1 MMMMRRRRRR
11 NMRKRRNRRKRIKGR
26 GKDKVGEKEDGGGM
40 IDQLYLEISN
50 SETTQKQSNLINLSV
65 YIQSYR
71 RKLKI

>member
-1 MMMMRRRRRR
+1 MKGRRKDQEGGE
-11 NMRKRRNRRKRIKGR
+11 KRRGS
-26 GKDKVGEKEDGGGM
+26 GGGL

-65 YIQSYR
+65 YIQGYR

>member
-1 MMMMRRRRRR
+1 MEGGKTRWG
-11 NMRKRRNRRKRIKGR
+11 RKRM
-26 GKDKVGEKEDGGGM
+26 GGGM

>member
-1 MMMMRRRRRR
+1 M
-11 NMRKRRNRRKRIKGR
+11 KGRRKDQGGR
-26 GKDKVGEKEDGGGM
+26 KEEGEGGGL

-65 YIQSYR
+65 YIQGYR

>member
-1 MMMMRRRRRR
+1 M
-11 NMRKRRNRRKRIKGR
+11 
-26 GKDKVGEKEDGGGM
+26 GEKEDGGGM

-65 YIQSYR
+65 YIQGYR